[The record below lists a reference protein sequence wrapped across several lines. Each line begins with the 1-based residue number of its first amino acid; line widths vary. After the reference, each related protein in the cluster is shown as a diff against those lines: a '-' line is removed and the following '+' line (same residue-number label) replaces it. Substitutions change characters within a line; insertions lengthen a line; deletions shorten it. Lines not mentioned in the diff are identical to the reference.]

1 MSLHRSTSRC
11 PFWVLF
17 RHLVASSRKSAI
29 SEPVEGSSQ
38 IEGTGGHSREAC
50 RADFRCLPQSQTE
63 AGNRQTRCKALGT
76 ALPLPRFENASVEK
90 QYYPDWSRARLGHF
104 RQESSQPENDTC
116 PRRSSRAPVQSR
128 LGQNQPGTSQ
138 PGRRRLDGAQQTGP
152 SMLRLSQQPQ
162 ARGRDRRATRGPR
175 ARGSRYRTRTFL

>member
-1 MSLHRSTSRC
+1 MSVFPHFRTCRCTGVHRDVRFGYFSDISLHRPENPR
-11 PFWVLF
+11 
-17 RHLVASSRKSAI
+17 

-76 ALPLPRFENASVEK
+76 ALPLPRFENASGEK
-90 QYYPDWSRARLGHF
+90 QYYPDQSRARLGHF

-138 PGRRRLDGAQQTGP
+138 PGRRRLDGAQTG
-152 SMLRLSQQPQ
+152 
-162 ARGRDRRATRGPR
+162 GH
-175 ARGSRYRTRTFL
+175 